1 MGMGSNG
8 NLEPINAQSL
18 TSVLVESERRS
29 VVCIVMVG
37 QGGADYLFIIDR
49 HTTAMT
55 QTRVARRR
63 RRCRHVTASAVSRA
77 LFPQRAAADSR
88 RLSEM
93 SEVVYLSVRLSVGTR
108 ASATN
113 HRRVMA
119 TATSY
124 VCP

>member
-77 LFPQRAAADSR
+77 LFPQPAATPS
-88 RLSEM
+88 L
-93 SEVVYLSVRLSVGTR
+93 
-108 ASATN
+108 
-113 HRRVMA
+113 
-119 TATSY
+119 
-124 VCP
+124 PKPF